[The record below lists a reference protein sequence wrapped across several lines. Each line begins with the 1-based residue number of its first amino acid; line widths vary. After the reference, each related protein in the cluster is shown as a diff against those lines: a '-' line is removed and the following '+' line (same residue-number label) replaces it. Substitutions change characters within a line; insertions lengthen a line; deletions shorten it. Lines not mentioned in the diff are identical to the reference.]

1 MTVLPSQVSE
11 PTSLAEGAHS
21 EGSNL
26 GEAMFF
32 HFLCIFF
39 FCLVFVLLFCFVFL
53 IIFFPFGLFPSTI
66 TADP

>member
-1 MTVLPSQVSE
+1 MAVPPSQVSE
-11 PTSLAEGAHS
+11 PTSLAEGGHS

-32 HFLCIFF
+32 IFFVFF

-53 IIFFPFGLFPSTI
+53 IIFFPFRLFPSTI

>member
-1 MTVLPSQVSE
+1 MAVPPSQVSE
-11 PTSLAEGAHS
+11 PTSLAKGGHS

-32 HFLCIFF
+32 IFFVFFF
-39 FCLVFVLLFCFVFL
+39 FCLVFVLLFCFVLL
-53 IIFFPFGLFPSTI
+53 IIFFPFRLFPSTI